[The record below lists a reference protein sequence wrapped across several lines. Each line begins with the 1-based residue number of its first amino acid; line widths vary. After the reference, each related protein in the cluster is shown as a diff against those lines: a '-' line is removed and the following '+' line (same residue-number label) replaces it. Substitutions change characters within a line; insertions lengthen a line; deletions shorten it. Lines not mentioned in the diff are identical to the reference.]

1 MGIAYDVKVQF
12 LQNYSDMDML
22 FDLNRNGTYPGP
34 NMNTWLQ
41 DAWRGILGED
51 PASPGTSITD
61 YIIRGETYINDYYII
76 YGSYRNY
83 FSDLYALG
91 SGGIAWDGFVMII
104 PAYYLKTRGSSV
116 DEEDGYPVAVLE
128 NASLVFPMRLPYQN
142 APAAADAVSVN
153 DDSAPGVYACTAAL
167 GLKGYAAKSVPGQV
181 GTVADDSS
189 TSTVIQIAVTGT
201 QLTYTGNGTPTGCSY
216 TAFGNTFT
224 LQAPTY
230 EQNPEIL
237 AAGDYTPE
245 NYSLGPAFYQEAFGW
260 DVFAN
265 YGNAGVGVP
274 ALLEFIPRI
283 YYNLEEYCTQWVD
296 PASVPAS
303 DMTNAALW
311 DSASAAGYIIEKIY
325 DMSWVGE
332 TVVDFGVGG
341 QSTGTGLL
349 CGQAARL
356 DGAGGIQYRCAF
368 YANWMPFGAAAGNG
382 GTGGTPSMVYATYPA
397 TGGGASGLAQRISAN
412 IKCAIDTDII
422 QIGLT
427 GGATYN
433 LQGSFA
439 NCVGFGLQKGGTEAK
454 LNSSLVGISN
464 IPITIG
470 GVAQKRAGLYAVNV
484 TDAVYANGFENFT
497 TGRQYALAPVGL
509 PNDGFFVAE
518 TGLPLPVE
526 DSYWRGAIFQNR
538 TFPLEEEELSKNTA
552 VFKNQQI
559 LQELGES
566 IPYILDQDL
575 YEEILQD
582 PTIPVEQARE
592 NALCGL
598 GFQDTGNIY
607 KPGLNGN
614 KPTLLTPGSSGLGY
628 GILATMPTA
637 VGSEPYV
644 LMYDGFGGIT
654 AFGDTTTNPLEV
666 NIFASGTQEGANMN
680 DNIAPI
686 NSTSRKVCWASW
698 DNDRDQWIFLFSD
711 TVNGFA
717 VLSVNSAF
725 SQTSPDQLAYQDQ
738 TDNYK
743 RSIPTEYTAISMPE
757 AGIHTARQMTPVLDG
772 LTILGRTD
780 ASFGTMAD
788 GQVNGG
794 KVALTPYTLTL
805 GASTFKSFPLFTI
818 FGTTGRT
825 ARVWVDYLLFDGA
838 DSLIAVE
845 LQKIG
850 LRVTVENVEWYKAKI
865 LRKSEL
871 GLTVEEI
878 EDWVRMQ
885 QEEYRATLKQKERA
899 GRMRRKRRQVAA
911 WREGLEDTL
920 EGDFI
925 EKGGFESL
933 KEFDKAILDYVPDP
947 TETTDSSK
955 NTKLDSDK

>member
-1 MGIAYDVKVQF
+1 MGIAYDVKVEF
-12 LQNYSDMDML
+12 LPNYADMDFL
-22 FDLNRNGTYPGP
+22 FELSRNGTYPGP
-34 NMNTWLQ
+34 NMGQWLQ
-41 DAWRGILGED
+41 EAWVGILEFD
-51 PASPGTSITD
+51 PSAPGTKVTD

-76 YGSYRNY
+76 YGSYRSY
-83 FSDLYALG
+83 FENLYGFG
-91 SGGIAWDGFVMII
+91 SGGIAWDGFVLIM
-104 PAYYLKTRGSSV
+104 PAYYLKTRGSSA
-116 DEEDGYPVAVLE
+116 DEDDGYPVAVTE
-128 NASLVFPMRLPYQN
+128 NSSLVVPMRLPYQN
-142 APAAADAVSVN
+142 APAAADAASVN
-153 DDSAPGVYACTAAL
+153 NDSAPGVYACTAAL
-167 GLKGYAAKSVPGQV
+167 GLKAYAAKTIPNQAGSV
-181 GTVADDSS
+181 AEDSN
-189 TSTVIQIAVTGT
+189 TSPVVQIAVGGT
-201 QLTYTGNGTPTGCSY
+201 QLTYTGNGSPTGCSY
-216 TAFGNTFT
+216 TAFGNIFTF
-224 LQAPTY
+224 QAPSY
-230 EQNPEIL
+230 EQNPDFL
-237 AAGDYTPE
+237 MVGDYTPE
-245 NYSLGPAFYQEAFGW
+245 NYSLGPAYYQEAFGW
-260 DVFAN
+260 NVSGN
-265 YGNAGVGVP
+265 YANAGVGVP
-274 ALLEFIPRI
+274 ALIDFVPRI
-283 YYNLEEYCTQWVD
+283 CYDLEEYCTQWVD
-296 PASVPAS
+296 PASVPAG

-311 DSASAAGYIIEKIY
+311 NSGSASGYLLEKIY

-332 TVVDFGVGG
+332 IVLSFGFGG
-341 QSTGTGLL
+341 NSSGTGLL

-356 DGAGGIQYRCAF
+356 DGAGGIQYRCPF
-368 YANWMPFGAAAGNG
+368 YANWMPYGAAAGNG
-382 GTGGTPSMVYATYPA
+382 GLGGTPSMVYVTYPA
-397 TGGGASGLAQRISAN
+397 SGGLSSGIPQRISAN
-412 IKCAIDTDII
+412 IKCAIDTNIL
-422 QIGLT
+422 QVGLT

-433 LQGSFA
+433 LQNAFA
-439 NCVGFGLQKGGTEAK
+439 NCIGFGLQKGGAEAK

-464 IPITIG
+464 IPMTIG

-484 TDAVYANGFENFT
+484 TDSVYGNGFENAT

-509 PNDGFFVAE
+509 PNDGFFTAE
-518 TGLPLPVE
+518 TGLALPVE
-526 DSYWRGAIFQNR
+526 DSYWRGVIFQNK

-552 VFKNQQI
+552 VFRNQQR
-559 LQELGES
+559 LQELGET

-607 KPGLNGN
+607 KPGLNDN
-614 KPTLLTPGSSGLGY
+614 RPSIATPGTSGLGY
-628 GILATMPTA
+628 GILATQPTA
-637 VGSEPYV
+637 AGSEPYV

-654 AFGDTTTNPLEV
+654 VFPDPFTNPLEV
-666 NIFASGTQEGANMN
+666 DVFASGIQEGANMN
-680 DNIAPI
+680 DFIAPI

-743 RSIPTEYTAISMPE
+743 RAIPAEYTTISMPQ

-780 ASFGTMAD
+780 DSFGTLAD

-794 KVALTPYTLTL
+794 KVALTPYTMTTGGL
-805 GASTFKSFPLFTI
+805 TFKSFPLFTI

-885 QEEYRATLKQKERA
+885 QDEYRATLKQKERS
-899 GRMRRKRRQVAA
+899 GRMRRRRRQVAA

-920 EGDFI
+920 EGDFM
-925 EKGGFESL
+925 EKGGFDTL
-933 KEFDKAILDYVPDP
+933 KEFDEAVLDYVPDP
-947 TETTDSSK
+947 SETTDSSK